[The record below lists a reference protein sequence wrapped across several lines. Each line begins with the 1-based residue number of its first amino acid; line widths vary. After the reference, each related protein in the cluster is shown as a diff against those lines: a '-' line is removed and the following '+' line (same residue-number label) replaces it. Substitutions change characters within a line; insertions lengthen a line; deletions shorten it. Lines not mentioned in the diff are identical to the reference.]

1 MNGASLELKHYA
13 PAHAD
18 CDIAVHFPDADIIHV
33 GDTWCNGF
41 YPFIDYSTGGSING
55 MIRATEVNLARVANK
70 TAVIPGHGPA
80 DDEAQLTEFRDMLV
94 GVCDKVAALKRQGRS
109 VAEVVAT
116 KLTAATDAKWGGFLI
131 PPGPFVELV
140 YQGVSCGALFW
151 CERASDCGTGTAPI
165 GPEFR
170 SRRNGAFSSAGSR
183 AQEYC

>member
-1 MNGASLELKHYA
+1 MGRSPSSTRVAGWDHTFPASPAGAIPPTVFADTHTVPMNGASLELKHYA

-70 TAVIPGHGPA
+70 TIIIPGHGPVA
-80 DDEAQLTEFRDMLV
+80 DKAQLTDFRDMLV
-94 GVCDKVAALKRQGRS
+94 SVCDKVAALKKQGRS

-116 KLTAATDAKWGGFLI
+116 KPTAATDARWGGFLT
-131 PPGPFVELV
+131 PPRPF
-140 YQGVSCGALFW
+140 C
-151 CERASDCGTGTAPI
+151 
-165 GPEFR
+165 
-170 SRRNGAFSSAGSR
+170 
-183 AQEYC
+183 